1 MKFLIFNVIV
11 FCSLGYLL
19 TSSPNENFSKWFVD
33 KKNKIVNFSKE
44 DYVNKMKNAVSKNN
58 NEEVTNNLHS
68 ITSKEN
74 KKEHAQKIQNA
85 IKSAKNNKD
94 LKIKNV

>member
-11 FCSLGYLL
+11 FCSLGYVL

-44 DYVNKMKNAVSKNN
+44 DYVNKMKSRKTR
-58 NEEVTNNLHS
+58 TNKVGILRW
-68 ITSKEN
+68 ID
-74 KKEHAQKIQNA
+74 
-85 IKSAKNNKD
+85 D
-94 LKIKNV
+94 LN